1 MGRRCCPSSPSPPQ
15 MPSLGSF
22 VPQSLAWLGESH
34 LSISAPSLEPF
45 MAAANRGIFI
55 ANSLKTH
62 KEKSN
67 SRLAYEGSFY
77 KCAAIRVYT
86 KQLLSSKTLHL
97 ISLLICP
104 GWLLQSLSGFL
115 SPCAATH
122 KRPAA
127 PHQQTCWATPGRD
140 AFRVWLCMTPSALC
154 LSRRPHQAT
163 GPPLAKGA
171 LDWAGWWP

>member
-1 MGRRCCPSSPSPPQ
+1 MSSALSPVVLPRYLSPAHLEFSPPAKGPQ
-15 MPSLGSF
+15 MTSLGSF
-22 VPQSLAWLGESH
+22 SPQSPTWLGESP

-45 MAAANRGIFI
+45 MGTAKSDIFI

-97 ISLLICP
+97 ISLLVCP
-104 GWLLQSLSGFL
+104 GWLLQSHPAFL
-115 SPCAATH
+115 FPCAATH
-122 KRPAA
+122 KAA
-127 PHQQTCWATPGRD
+127 SHHAGSLAGPHEEAN
-140 AFRVWLCMTPSALC
+140 AAS
-154 LSRRPHQAT
+154 
-163 GPPLAKGA
+163 KE
-171 LDWAGWWP
+171 